1 MKRVLISVEGQ
12 TEETFIRDMLR
23 DYLYQFN
30 IVLIPTIVTTKI
42 VKSGPNFKGGLT
54 SYQRVKRDIQN
65 LLTDSNAVAVT
76 TFYDLYGLP
85 TDFPGYDTRPLQPY
99 AKVNHLESAFA
110 QEINH
115 PRFKPYLQLHEFETF
130 LFVAPNTT
138 SQMLGLG
145 TSEVNELNQIRSRFS
160 NLEEINDN
168 PHTAPS
174 KRLQSIYNA
183 YEKALDGPIVTLELG
198 LSQLRQACRHFDEW
212 VTWLEGL

>member
-160 NLEEINDN
+160 NPEEINDN
-168 PHTAPS
+168 SHTAPS